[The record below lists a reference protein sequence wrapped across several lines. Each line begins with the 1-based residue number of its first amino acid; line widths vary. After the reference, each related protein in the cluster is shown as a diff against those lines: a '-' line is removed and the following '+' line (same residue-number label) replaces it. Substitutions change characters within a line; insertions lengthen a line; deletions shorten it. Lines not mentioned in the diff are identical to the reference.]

1 MSTEIPARVG
11 PYRIHGLLGRGGS
24 SPVYQAADASGR
36 AVVIRLLSPRLLDDP
51 AGKARFERD
60 AQALLAAPHPNLLQ
74 ILATGTD
81 GSRPYLVTEL
91 VPEGK
96 SLAHLLRERRLS
108 VDEALAV
115 MKSVSRG
122 LAHAHQRGLLHHHI
136 TPHAILLSPD
146 LSTVKLTE
154 FGFTRVESLGLTGTL
169 STGAITLGAFQYL
182 APEQL
187 EGSGGPLDPRAD
199 LYSVGAVFFEML
211 TGRPPGGKFT
221 LPSQSNGQVPA
232 ETDVIVLKCLAR
244 NPAERYGTALEL
256 VGDLGR
262 LEEAQRG
269 RLLSELR
276 EIKAAAP
283 RRGLLIVGALLLLA
297 ALVAAG
303 YFLAR

>member
-1 MSTEIPARVG
+1 MFQGT
-11 PYRIHGLLGRGGS
+11 
-24 SPVYQAADASGR
+24 DASGR
-36 AVVIRLLSPRLLDDP
+36 AVVVRLLSPHLLDDP
-51 AGKARFERD
+51 AGAARFESESR
-60 AQALLAAPHPNLLQ
+60 ALIAAPHPHLLQ

-81 GSRPYLVTEL
+81 GSRLYLVTEL

-187 EGSGGPLDPRAD
+187 EGTGTSPDNRTD

-221 LPSQSNGQVPA
+221 LPSQSNAQVPA

-244 NPAERYGTALEL
+244 NPAERYATALEL
-256 VGDLGR
+256 VGDLGH
-262 LEEAQRG
+262 LEESQRG

-276 EIKAAAP
+276 EIKASSGP
-283 RRGLLIVGALLLLA
+283 RRGLMIAGVLLLLT

-303 YFLAR
+303 YFLAQ

>member
-1 MSTEIPARVG
+1 M
-11 PYRIHGLLGRGGS
+11 
-24 SPVYQAADASGR
+24 YQAADAAGR
-36 AVVIRLLSPRLLDDP
+36 AVVVRLLSPRLLDDP
-51 AGKARFERD
+51 AGAARFERD

-81 GSRPYLVTEL
+81 GSQSYLRPYLVTEL

-115 MKSVSRG
+115 TKSVARG

-187 EGSGGPLDPRAD
+187 EGSGSPPDPRAD

-232 ETDVIVLKCLAR
+232 ETDVIVLKCLER

-256 VGDLGR
+256 MADLGD

-276 EIKAAAP
+276 DIKASAP
-283 RRGLLIVGALLLLA
+283 RRGLLIAGVLLLLA